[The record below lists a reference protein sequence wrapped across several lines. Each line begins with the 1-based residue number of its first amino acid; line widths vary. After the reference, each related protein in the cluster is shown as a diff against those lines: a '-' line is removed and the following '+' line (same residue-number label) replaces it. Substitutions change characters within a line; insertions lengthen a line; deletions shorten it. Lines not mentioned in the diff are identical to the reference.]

1 MNIISGKLKISQ
13 QSGCA
18 QQSEKTGEVLKE
30 RPGNQSKKKACQ
42 ARESEQKKSLPGIN
56 VATPATGTLIS
67 SQSPP
72 ACCDSMKREVLDQ
85 CHVRLDQYYLLHW
98 FSDEKM
104 KSYNGR
110 TDTSCVHLSIY
121 SFVKHLL
128 GLCHVLS
135 PGPCL
140 GMKTYFGDTV
150 LASGNPCNH
159 EQNWGPANQPRMRGG
174 GSLRRLLLQEDWNW
188 RRGEKWE
195 DRVRGSKK
203 GLIRWGGLG
212 HVDDVRRLI
221 QRKGK
226 E

>member
-85 CHVRLDQYYLLHW
+85 CHVRLDQYYLLH
-98 FSDEKM
+98 
-104 KSYNGR
+104 
-110 TDTSCVHLSIY
+110 
-121 SFVKHLL
+121 
-128 GLCHVLS
+128 
-135 PGPCL
+135 
-140 GMKTYFGDTV
+140 
-150 LASGNPCNH
+150 
-159 EQNWGPANQPRMRGG
+159 
-174 GSLRRLLLQEDWNW
+174 
-188 RRGEKWE
+188 
-195 DRVRGSKK
+195 
-203 GLIRWGGLG
+203 
-212 HVDDVRRLI
+212 
-221 QRKGK
+221 
-226 E
+226 